1 MIRKATVDDW
11 PSVSDISRR
20 SGYEDYINRMGISYL
35 DDGEVWLYEDGRI
48 KGFSKIEYLPDN
60 SVWFSGLR
68 VDPDYW
74 RSGIGQQL
82 SEASLKAGTERGC
95 TSARLLVYEDN
106 AKSLGLVEKMGF
118 QVVAKYNFIHGIPN
132 LEDFNS
138 DEVAQDH
145 GLINVGWKFVEASMA
160 HPVKTLLYSSTKW
173 SVMGTGDNTFEI
185 LTAREPLS
193 LSEGL
198 GFTCAKSSLD
208 LSKTVSDYAGLD
220 ISSGFV
226 LEKALK

>member
-1 MIRKATVDDW
+1 MIRKASVDDW
-11 PSVSDISRR
+11 PSISDISRR
-20 SGYEDYINRMGISYL
+20 SGYEDYINRIGIAYL
-35 DDGEVWLYEDGRI
+35 DEGEVWLYEDTRI
-48 KGFSKIEYLPDN
+48 KGFSKIEFLSDN

-118 QVVAKYNFIHGIPN
+118 RIVSKYNFIYGIPN
-132 LEDFNS
+132 LEDFNF
-138 DEVAQDH
+138 DGVLIDH
-145 GLINVGWKFVEASMA
+145 GLINVGWKFVQASKA
-160 HPVKTLLYSSTKW
+160 YPVKAQLYYSTKW

-185 LTAREPLS
+185 LSAREPLS
-193 LSEGL
+193 LSKGL

-208 LSKTVSDYAGLD
+208 LSKTVSDCSGLD

-226 LEKALK
+226 LEKVLK

>member
-1 MIRKATVDDW
+1 MIRKATADDW
-11 PSVSDISRR
+11 PSISDISRR

-35 DDGEVWLYEDGRI
+35 DEGEVWLYEDGRI
-48 KGFSKIEYLPDN
+48 KGFSKIEYLSDN

-82 SEASLKAGTERGC
+82 SEASMKAGAERGC

-118 QVVAKYNFIHGIPN
+118 RIVSKYNFIYGIPN
-132 LEDFNS
+132 LENFNS
-138 DEVAQDH
+138 EELLLDH
-145 GLINVGWKFVEASMA
+145 GLINVSWKFVEASKI
-160 HPVKTLLYSSTKW
+160 HPVKALLYSSTKW
-173 SVMGTGDNTFEI
+173 SVLGTGDNTFEI
-185 LTAREPLS
+185 LSAREPLA

-208 LSKTVSDYAGLD
+208 LSKTVSNYAELD